1 MHLRL
6 ARPGDA
12 EATRHIYNAAVGT
25 LATFDLRPRSLAEQ
39 ESWLEARRGAY
50 AALVAVEPTIDDDG
64 AGDEVVGFG
73 GESVVGFASLSPY
86 RDRPAYA
93 TTVEDSVYV
102 RSDQRGKGVGR
113 LLLDGL
119 IDVAT
124 GHGFHCIIARIV
136 ADNEPSIALHQGA
149 GFELVG
155 TEREVGRK
163 FRRWLDV
170 VVLQKLVSEPEPE
183 PDD

>member
-6 ARPGDA
+6 ARLGDA
-12 EATRHIYNAAVGT
+12 EATRQIYNAAVGT

-39 ESWLEARRGAY
+39 ESWLGARRGAY
-50 AALVAVEPTIDDDG
+50 AALVAVEPAVDG
-64 AGDEVVGFG
+64 GEGKGFGEETVVGSG

-102 RSDQRGKGVGR
+102 RSDQRGKGVGH
-113 LLLDGL
+113 LLIDGL

-124 GHGFHCIIARIV
+124 GHGFHCVIARVV
-136 ADNEPSIALHQGA
+136 ADNEPSIALHRGA

-170 VVLQKLVSEPEPE
+170 VVLQKLLSESEP
-183 PDD
+183 